1 MLLERILAQEEEK
14 GSRCS
19 RQIIV
24 LGIVVGLVSAA
35 GGGGLN
41 LISMP
46 RIGLRVD
53 QRPAPA

>member
-35 GGGGLN
+35 GGGGPKSN
-41 LISMP
+41 LY
-46 RIGLRVD
+46 
-53 QRPAPA
+53 APHRSAR